1 MLKQEFLDALRN
13 RLSGLPEAEINER
26 LNFYSEMIDDR
37 MEDGLSEEE
46 AVAAVEISEQIVTD
60 TQKTKPRRQLKGW
73 EITLLVL
80 GSPIWL
86 SLGIAAI
93 AVVLSVYV
101 AWWSVIVS
109 LWAVFGAMV
118 AVSAGSVISGIGMIT
133 GDSSLAGIA
142 LIGAGIVCA
151 GLSIFAFYGCKATT
165 KGTVALTKKIALGIK
180 KCLAGKEGAK

>member
-1 MLKQEFLDALRN
+1 MRKQEFLDALRSK
-13 RLSGLPEAEINER
+13 LSGLPEAEIEER

-46 AVAAVEISEQIVTD
+46 AVAAVEISEQIVAD
-60 TQKTKPRRQLKGW
+60 TRKTTPRRQLKGW

-80 GSPIWL
+80 GCPVWL

-109 LWAVFGAMV
+109 LWAVFAAMV
-118 AVSAGSVISGIGMIT
+118 GAGIGCVISGIGMMT
-133 GDSSLAGIA
+133 GDGTLAGIA

-151 GLSIFAFYGCKATT
+151 GLSIFAFYGCKAAT

-180 KCLAGKEGAK
+180 KRLAGKEGAK